1 SAGNTVSTSS
11 YQIGSSNAVSV
22 LSADD
27 AQNAIGTFD
36 SMISYIDHA
45 RSQCGAVANRLEH
58 TISYQ
63 EIMIENVSDA
73 RSRIRDTDYAA
84 EIADMARNN
93 ILQQV
98 ATTMLTHALRS
109 HNSMIMSLLGAI

>member
-1 SAGNTVSTSS
+1 
-11 YQIGSSNAVSV
+11 
-22 LSADD
+22 
-27 AQNAIGTFD
+27 
-36 SMISYIDHA
+36 
-45 RSQCGAVANRLEH
+45 
-58 TISYQ
+58 
-63 EIMIENVSDA
+63 MIENVSDA

-84 EIADMARNN
+84 EIADIARNN